1 MDCWA
6 SISLC
11 ALSTNLMLDHPH
23 LGELMSNIV
32 KSTKEMLL
40 THWSFIR
47 ELVDPD
53 GGLVGHRRG
62 PSRFGFEV
70 EENHFIKISKTV
82 FYEVNLVSQ
91 CSHLEVLLLSK
102 FWSERGDFN

>member
-6 SISLC
+6 SFSLC
-11 ALSTNLMLDHPH
+11 VLGTSLVHDHPH
-23 LGELMSNIV
+23 LGELMSKIV

-40 THWSFIR
+40 THWNFIR

-62 PSRFGFEV
+62 PSGFGFEV
-70 EENHFIKISKTV
+70 EENHFIKIPKPQKGNT
-82 FYEVNLVSQ
+82 
-91 CSHLEVLLLSK
+91 LSALPLML
-102 FWSERGDFN
+102 D